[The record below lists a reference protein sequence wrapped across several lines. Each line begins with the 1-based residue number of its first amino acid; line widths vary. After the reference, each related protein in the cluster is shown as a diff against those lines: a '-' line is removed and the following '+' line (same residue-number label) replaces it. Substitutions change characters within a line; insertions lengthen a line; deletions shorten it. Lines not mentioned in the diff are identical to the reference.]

1 MRNAIYENSFI
12 EFCEERNLSSA
23 TAKVYR
29 SNVKTLLEDAGKSFN
44 SPIGPELTDPTSLG
58 LYFDKA
64 AKRYGEK
71 NLYAIKNKIL
81 AFRDFII
88 KKSFDSKVSDGSFP
102 AALSFLV
109 KEHQVS
115 VNQLAIDLKIPV
127 CTLNRWVNGECL
139 PDYDHLAVIPEMEK
153 YFKLPAGALAL
164 RLGPCVFG
172 QKMVLLENKK
182 RTSTGEKILELMVK
196 PYCFQFKNWPQKL
209 KDDVELIRRIYS
221 SFQSH
226 VEGVVKTA
234 DQFWKINKVGKQP
247 SYDRMID
254 SYERL
259 FGFMLLPKNS
269 SDPML
274 KGLGL
279 KIEDLNI
286 TALFNAPVYSAFMD
300 FYAYRQSIV
309 DENGNRELR
318 YSHELEQDLK
328 RAQAFLNTNHG
339 IIPQISYLAK
349 DAFILTQ
356 AGEVQKVFSL
366 DDPQLKSKWQL
377 HCASSLQALSTIR
390 NGTRFTQT
398 RDPKEALGPM
408 IDAQDVFDE
417 VRKYVKAI
425 EAQTIAPGQPA
436 FRRAVLYRDFLISLF
451 HIAFVFRSDHFSV
464 LKLNRH
470 LKKGS
475 NGLWR
480 FYLYEK
486 DFKVGRTDSTEYSIL
501 DLPADISRF
510 IDVYIKEHRPLLLN
524 PESDYFFLPSKN
536 SNHSDK
542 DPDYLLPKSI
552 SKIVT
557 QSTLIYSSSESGFG
571 SHAIRNLTSTACYQ
585 EAWDAYAQ
593 GAGVLGHSVET
604 NKKHY
609 TFKALVTRLRGHI
622 VILQKKGVLETPK
635 EILDAKA
642 KEKDTLQEMKAEN
655 EKLKKMLEMALT
667 LTKKSGDNHES
678 L

>member
-1 MRNAIYENSFI
+1 MRNEIYENSFK
-12 EFCEERNLSSA
+12 EFCEERKLSPA

-29 SNVKTLLEDAGKSFN
+29 SNVKALLEDAGKSFH
-44 SPIGPELTDPTSLG
+44 SPIGPELTDPTALG
-58 LYFDKA
+58 LYLDKA

-88 KKSFDSKVSDGSFP
+88 KKSFDSKVPDGSFP

-109 KEHQVS
+109 KEHQIS
-115 VNQLAIDLKIPV
+115 VNQLAAELEIPV
-127 CTLNRWVNGECL
+127 CTLNRWVKGECL
-139 PDYDHLAVIPEMEK
+139 PDYDHLAAISEIEK
-153 YFKLPAGALAL
+153 YFKLPEGVLLL

-172 QKMVLLENKK
+172 QKMALLGNKK
-182 RTSTGEKILELMVK
+182 RTSTGKKIVELMEK

-209 KDDVELIRRIYS
+209 KDDVELIRKIYS
-221 SFQSH
+221 SSQSH

-247 SYDRMID
+247 TYDRMID
-254 SYERL
+254 AYERI
-259 FGFMLLPKNS
+259 FGFMLLPNS

-274 KGLGL
+274 RGLGL
-279 KIEDLNI
+279 KVEDLSI
-286 TALFNAPVYSAFMD
+286 TALFNAPVYSAFMN

-328 RAQAFLNTNHG
+328 RAQSFLNTNHG
-339 IIPQISYLAK
+339 IIPQLSYLAY
-349 DAFILTQ
+349 DAFVLTP
-356 AGEVQKVFSL
+356 AGEVQKVFSP
-366 DDPQLKSKWQL
+366 DDPQIKNKWQL
-377 HCASSLQALSTIR
+377 YCASALQALSVIR

-408 IDAQDVFDE
+408 IDALDVFDE
-417 VRKYVKAI
+417 VRKYVKSI

-436 FRRAVLYRDFLISLF
+436 FRRAVLYRDFLVSLF
-451 HIAFVFRSDHFSV
+451 HIIFVFRSDHFSV

-470 LKKGS
+470 LKKGP
-475 NGLWR
+475 NGFWR
-480 FYLYEK
+480 LYLYEK

-501 DLPADISRF
+501 DLPADVSRF
-510 IDVYIKEHRPLLLN
+510 IDIYLKEHRPLLLN

-536 SNHSDK
+536 SKHGDE
-542 DPDYLLPKSI
+542 DTDYLLPRSI
-552 SKIVT
+552 SRIVSH
-557 QSTLIYSSSESGFG
+557 STLIYSSSESGFG
-571 SHAIRNLTSTACYQ
+571 SHGMRNLTSTACYQ

-622 VILQKKGVLETPK
+622 LILQRKGVLETPK
-635 EILDAKA
+635 EILEARA
-642 KEKDTLQEMKAEN
+642 KEKDQLQDMKAEN

-667 LTKKSGDNHES
+667 LTKKSNDNHEA